1 MEEGWKGW
9 KEFRGCVGCSEIEL
23 GGCFSPT
30 DLLSTLVH
38 EISCLLR
45 LNMDKMVRKLF
56 WELKS
61 GKDLHPNFPR
71 FSTRDRA
78 GWIGSGFNINNDWRN
93 RKVGKDKIGATDGKI
108 DMGVGTT
115 SLL

>member
-1 MEEGWKGW
+1 MEEDWKGW
-9 KEFRGCVGCSEIEL
+9 KEFRGRVGRGEIEM
-23 GGCFSPT
+23 GGFFSPT
-30 DLLSTLVH
+30 DLSSTLVD

-45 LNMDKMVRKLF
+45 LNMDKTVGKLF

-61 GKDLHPNFPR
+61 WKDLHPKFPR
-71 FSTRDRA
+71 FSARDRVS
-78 GWIGSGFNINNDWRN
+78 WIGSGFNINNDWRN
-93 RKVGKDKIGATDGKI
+93 RKVGKDKVGATDGKI